1 MSDPIRRR
9 RFHPLNILRF
19 LGRSFTRVYAL
30 ALMLVLCYTGYLAV
44 TYLMD
49 IIVRPVQLPKPML
62 EWQARTDVASLREAS
77 SPGVSSQA
85 ARAPMAHYHRI
96 ETWFQTDAGNG
107 CTAAGCHEPL
117 PHGKKMKVPAF
128 ANFHMAFLECQA
140 CHADPATRPVK
151 MAWMNIQSAKQQ
163 DVPAILQLIKLL
175 DEKAEAIEKNPASV
189 QGQIASLL
197 KALLAARGPE
207 RMLEDLLIQIET
219 LEPGS
224 PVWRMT
230 VRRLSDELPTYA
242 RGEYGAKLIPQAAI
256 PGYAATNDQMK
267 RLAKQYADTKDS
279 SQRKAM
285 EDKAHAGIIKHP
297 TGCVMCHSDSPGLID
312 YTVVGYLPSRA
323 KELHDLPLAKRMQGV
338 LEGKPPFYLPKPM
351 GGSDEK

>member
-9 RFHPLNILRF
+9 HPLHPLSILRF
-19 LGRSFTRVYAL
+19 IGKSFTRIYAL
-30 ALMLVLCYTGYLAV
+30 ALMLVLCYAGYLAV
-44 TYLMD
+44 TYLIA
-49 IIVRPVQLPKPML
+49 IIMRPVQTPRQML
-62 EWQARTDVASLREAS
+62 EWQARTDVASLREAD

-96 ETWFQTDAGNG
+96 ETWFQTDPGNG
-107 CTAAGCHEPL
+107 CTASGCHEPL

-140 CHADPATRPVK
+140 CHGDPPTKPVK
-151 MAWMNIQSAKQQ
+151 MAWLNIQNGQQQ

-175 DEKAEAIEKNPASV
+175 DEKAQAIEKTPADV
-189 QGQIASLL
+189 QAPIAALL
-197 KALLAARGPE
+197 KAMLAARGPE
-207 RMLEDLLIQIET
+207 RMLEDLLIQVET

-230 VRRLSDELPTYA
+230 VQRLAAELPSYA

-256 PGYAATNDQMK
+256 AGYADNNQQMK
-267 RLAKQYADTKDS
+267 RLARQYLAGDGAE
-279 SQRKAM
+279 RKAL
-285 EDKAHAGIIKHP
+285 EDKAHAGVVKHP

-312 YTVVGYLPSRA
+312 YAAVGYLPSRA
-323 KELHDLPLAKRMQGV
+323 RDLRDLPLAKRMQGV